1 LDNDSAQFYDSFASK
16 YDVMLSS
23 ERYQRIIP
31 FFKKIFDENKVKSIL
46 DCACGTGKHAIAF
59 SQLGY
64 DVEGCDL
71 SFEMVKQAKKDAVTS
86 GVKINF
92 VQADFKKLT
101 EAFNRKFDCVV
112 CVGNSLTH
120 ELEEQGVSSALES
133 MYHVLSEEGVV
144 IVQIRNIQKLI
155 RDKTRIFP
163 VHHHKEP
170 NGDLKLFFYVL
181 DFYPSKV
188 TFNVVSYIERGGL
201 PKFEVNSVDY
211 NPISESKLAS
221 LMVKAGFKNLRTY
234 GNFEFAKFRDLESE
248 NIIIVGSK

>member
-1 LDNDSAQFYDSFASK
+1 MDNDSAQFYDSFASK